1 MLASAPAV
9 SAPSPDRSPAP
20 AAPSLPANA
29 SALAERRCPYCC
41 AGLAR
46 EAKKCRACGE
56 WVVRT
61 SAGAAAALLR
71 LLAWLWVGLSL
82 LAAAGLWS
90 AGTAVRLRVLTRAV
104 DPVVTPLV
112 LDVVLYGLV
121 AILLLQGLAV
131 GATLGVLAGL
141 APRRPRWWT

>member
-1 MLASAPAV
+1 
-9 SAPSPDRSPAP
+9 
-20 AAPSLPANA
+20 
-29 SALAERRCPYCC
+29 
-41 AGLAR
+41 
-46 EAKKCRACGE
+46 
-56 WVVRT
+56 
-61 SAGAAAALLR
+61 
-71 LLAWLWVGLSL
+71 
-82 LAAAGLWS
+82 
-90 AGTAVRLRVLTRAV
+90 VRLRVLTRAV